1 MNLLSLLLKI
11 FMSKKTMEALTKKT
25 GSSQKQMTLLLMAA
39 IPLLLKFLT
48 KNAASKEGAQ
58 SLLGALTQH
67 KETGSIANQIKN
79 ADDTDGSKIIDHILG
94 NERNE
99 VVENLAQESGM
110 NGQQVN
116 SILSTIAPALLSG
129 LSAATN
135 TVKEEQGGAIDFG
148 SLMGNF
154 TGTGK
159 QEDDGVFGLDDI
171 VGMLAG
177 GGQAQQQQS
186 VGMNLM
192 SQLFGGGQQAQA
204 KPQVGGVM
212 DLFGTLLGAGGRQ
225 AEQQGDLGGVISS
238 LMKGGLGSDNDTS
251 AVDGTELLS
260 VLTSLMK

>member
-25 GSSQKQMTLLLMAA
+25 GSSKKQMTLLLMAA
-39 IPLLLKFLT
+39 IPILLKFLT
-48 KNAASKEGAQ
+48 QNASSKEGAQ

-94 NERNE
+94 KERND
-99 VVENLAQESGM
+99 VVENLAKESGM
-110 NGQQVN
+110 EGGQVN
-116 SILSTIAPALLSG
+116 SILSTIAPALMSG
-129 LSAATN
+129 LSAATS

-148 SLMGNF
+148 SLLGNF
-154 TGTGK
+154 TGAGK

-177 GGQAQQQQS
+177 GGQAQQQPS

-204 KPQVGGVM
+204 QQGGGVL
-212 DLFGTLLGAGGRQ
+212 DLFGSLLGASGRQ
-225 AEQQGDLGGVISS
+225 AEQQGDFSGVIAS
-238 LMKGGLGSDNDTS
+238 LMKGGLDNDKDTS

-260 VLTSLMK
+260 VLTSLMQ